1 MSPTE
6 LAAILAAARALS
18 EAVTYDDSGTAGRGG
33 NGGLLSR
40 ETIRKN
46 DELKIALSR
55 FEAAEGPIELEGDRT

>member
-1 MSPTE
+1 MSAAE
-6 LAAILAAARALS
+6 LAALLATARALS
-18 EAVTYDDSGTAGRGG
+18 EAVTYDDSGKAGRGG

-55 FEAAEGPIELEGDRT
+55 FEAAEVPIKVEGDRK